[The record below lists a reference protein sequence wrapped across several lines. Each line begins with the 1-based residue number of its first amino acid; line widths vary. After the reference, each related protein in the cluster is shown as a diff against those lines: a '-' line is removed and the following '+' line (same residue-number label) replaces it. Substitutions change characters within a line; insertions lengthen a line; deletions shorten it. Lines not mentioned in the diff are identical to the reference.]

1 MPRRNTPVR
10 IITAAAN
17 LAAAAGH
24 DALVEAL
31 VGDLGLLLAGV
42 PPEVVAQLGRRQAPP
57 DSD

>member
-17 LAAAAGH
+17 LAAAAGR
-24 DALVEAL
+24 DALADAL
-31 VGDLGLLLAGV
+31 IGDLGLLLAGV
-42 PPEVVAQLGRRQAPP
+42 PPEVVAELGRSKAPP